1 MGVVFSVFDER
12 EGPIVVYSTIKD
24 PIITKKI
31 AVKSIVSTL
40 TSVKTSA
47 TEKLEGEAIIPF
59 PDENKLAFIFYTSLD
74 QKTEGGENRV
84 ISLSAI
90 VENEHNSVL
99 YSKATLLSQK
109 ASELKISLNKDYK
122 YGQQLSSDLIK
133 EFEAWGQIVTSTAV
147 DITAEKQISF
157 TILSLFDLFPI
168 QKSLRKYEDPLVPLF
183 LGLFV
188 KVPVVLVGPNI
199 EFLLEIAD
207 LLRGYLPNEELDVRL
222 AINLH
227 AESQNQAQ
235 SYGIPRAH
243 LVLLNEEQY
252 RRAIFYREPVI
263 ILRIGRNSSYNNYHS
278 PSKAVSFVEDL
289 MKKIRS
295 FEDETVCNLYLQ
307 GEFKVFSKKMSI
319 LKDFCVAGKQDSL
332 KSLSKE
338 LKVKENYL
346 ICLSEALR
354 IHGEVSHKEINR
366 MFKGKTH
373 FTKTDTSNPRSVGI
387 IQ

>member
-1 MGVVFSVFDER
+1 LDVVFSVFDER
-12 EGPIVVYSTIKD
+12 KGPIAVYSTIKD

-40 TSVKTSA
+40 TSVKTSE

-74 QKTEGGENRV
+74 QKTESGENRV

-133 EFEAWGQIVTSTAV
+133 EFEAWGQIATSTAV
-147 DITAEKQISF
+147 DIIAEKQISF
-157 TILSLFDLFPI
+157 TIHSLFDLFPI
-168 QKSLRKYEDPLVPLF
+168 QKSLRKNEDPLVPLF
-183 LGLFV
+183 LGIFV

-227 AESQNQAQ
+227 AESQNHAI
-235 SYGIPRAH
+235 SYEIPRADM
-243 LVLLNEEQY
+243 VLLNEEQY
-252 RRAIFYREPVI
+252 RRASFYREPVI
-263 ILRIGRNSSYNNYHS
+263 ILRIGRNSRYNNYYS
-278 PSKAVSFVEDL
+278 PSKVVSFVEDL

-295 FEDETVCNLYLQ
+295 FKDETVCNLYLQ
-307 GEFKVFSKKMSI
+307 GEFMVFSNKMSI
-319 LKDFCVAGKQDSL
+319 LKDFCVAGKQDTL
-332 KSLSKE
+332 KDLANK
-338 LKVKENYL
+338 LGVKEHYL
-346 ICLSEALR
+346 ITLSEALR
-354 IHGEVSHKEINR
+354 IQKKVTHDELNR
-366 MFKGKTH
+366 MFSGKTN
-373 FTKTDTSNPRSVGI
+373 FPKMDTLNPLSVGI
-387 IQ
+387 IH